1 MRYMD
6 EVVQKNIEL
15 VQELKLLNRNLDIGR
30 SRLTRISQILIQ
42 KDIVLSSGVV
52 PIRISKIHI
61 MIQIEMQLSTV
72 TNTDMDIKKM
82 DEEVY
87 NK

>member
-72 TNTDMDIKKM
+72 TNTDMDIKKGRRSI
-82 DEEVY
+82 
-87 NK
+87 